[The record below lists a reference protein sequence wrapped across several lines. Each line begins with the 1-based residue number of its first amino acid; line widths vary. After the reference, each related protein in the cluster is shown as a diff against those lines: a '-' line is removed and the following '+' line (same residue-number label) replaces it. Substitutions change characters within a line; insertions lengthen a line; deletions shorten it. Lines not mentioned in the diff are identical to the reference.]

1 MMMRRWGKVNVFG
14 KEIVFKQYRVG
25 LRLKGCE
32 KIYIG
37 KHNHIMRKVGSYD
50 FYGVE
55 YTVLEK
61 EIVDLILY
69 IRESMSNKIVILV
82 DGSKY
87 CKDTIEKICRWA
99 KAIEQREEVEME
111 RIGCEVCKLGYYNE
125 FLNRAEYVIHDCED
139 IILIGYTKGKAWI
152 IDRKKFD
159 EMMMKLMTRY
169 I

>member
-1 MMMRRWGKVNVFG
+1 MMRRWDKLVVWG

-25 LRLKGCE
+25 LKMEGCE

-37 KHNHIMRKVGSYD
+37 KHNHIMRKVRLYD

-61 EIVDLILY
+61 EIIDLILY
-69 IRESMSNKIVILV
+69 IKESASNKIAILV

-87 CKDTIEKICRWA
+87 CKEIIEKICRWA
-99 KAIEQREEVEME
+99 KAIEQGEEVEME
-111 RIGCEVCKLGYYNE
+111 RLGYEVCKLGYYNE
-125 FLNRAEYVIHDCED
+125 FLKWGEYVIHDGED
-139 IILIGYTKGKAWI
+139 IILIGHTKGKALI
-152 IDRKKFD
+152 IDRKKFE
-159 EMMMKLMTRY
+159 EMMMKLMVGY